1 MIRLGRRF
9 KEAGEELT
17 AGLDR
22 EERGW
27 LLENLEE
34 GLIRL
39 EDSVLVFDGTAGVV
53 SSSSSLGDTSRS
65 SASRLPK
72 LAEFS
77 LLALLSLI
85 GNAFSLSTDGLGLD
99 LTSGSLRSLKSLVA
113 GLALTESLRS
123 LWAGLAR

>member
-1 MIRLGRRF
+1 M
-9 KEAGEELT
+9 
-17 AGLDR
+17 
-22 EERGW
+22 
-27 LLENLEE
+27 ENLEE
-34 GLIRL
+34 GLTRL
-39 EDSVLVFDGTAGVV
+39 EDSVLVFDGAVGVV

-85 GNAFSLSTDGLGLD
+85 GNTFSLSSDGLGLD

-123 LWAGLAR
+123 LWAGLER

>member
-1 MIRLGRRF
+1 M
-9 KEAGEELT
+9 
-17 AGLDR
+17 
-22 EERGW
+22 
-27 LLENLEE
+27 ENLEE
-34 GLIRL
+34 GLTRL
-39 EDSVLVFDGTAGVV
+39 EDSVLVFDGAVGVV

-85 GNAFSLSTDGLGLD
+85 GNTFSLSSDGLGLD

-123 LWAGLAR
+123 L

>member
-9 KEAGEELT
+9 KDAGEEPT

-22 EERGW
+22 EEMGW

-34 GLIRL
+34 GLTRL
-39 EDSVLVFDGTAGVV
+39 EGSVLAFDGTAGVV

-85 GNAFSLSTDGLGLD
+85 GNTFSLSTHGLD
-99 LTSGSLRSLKSLVA
+99 LELTSLVA
-113 GLALTESLRS
+113 GLALTESLKS
-123 LWAGLAR
+123 LWAGLER

>member
-1 MIRLGRRF
+1 M
-9 KEAGEELT
+9 
-17 AGLDR
+17 
-22 EERGW
+22 
-27 LLENLEE
+27 ENLEE
-34 GLIRL
+34 GLTRL
-39 EDSVLVFDGTAGVV
+39 EDSVLAFEGAAGVV

-85 GNAFSLSTDGLGLD
+85 GNTFSLSTDGLGLD
-99 LTSGSLRSLKSLVA
+99 LTTGSLRSLKSLVA

-123 LWAGLAR
+123 LWARLELLLF

>member
-1 MIRLGRRF
+1 M
-9 KEAGEELT
+9 
-17 AGLDR
+17 
-22 EERGW
+22 
-27 LLENLEE
+27 ENLEE
-34 GLIRL
+34 GLTRL

-85 GNAFSLSTDGLGLD
+85 GNTFSLSTDGLDLD
-99 LTSGSLRSLKSLVA
+99 LTSLKSVVA

-123 LWAGLAR
+123 LWAGLER

>member
-1 MIRLGRRF
+1 M
-9 KEAGEELT
+9 
-17 AGLDR
+17 
-22 EERGW
+22 
-27 LLENLEE
+27 ENLEE
-34 GLIRL
+34 GLTRL

-85 GNAFSLSTDGLGLD
+85 GNTFSLSTDGLGLE
-99 LTSGSLRSLKSLVA
+99 LTSLKSLVA

-123 LWAGLAR
+123 LWAGLER

>member
-9 KEAGEELT
+9 NEVGEELT
-17 AGLDR
+17 AELDR
-22 EERGW
+22 VERGW

-34 GLIRL
+34 GLTRL
-39 EDSVLVFDGTAGVV
+39 EDSVLAFDGAAGVV

-85 GNAFSLSTDGLGLD
+85 GNNFSLSTDGLGLD

-123 LWAGLAR
+123 LWAGLER

>member
-9 KEAGEELT
+9 NEAGEELT

-22 EERGW
+22 EEMGW

-34 GLIRL
+34 GLTRL
-39 EDSVLVFDGTAGVV
+39 EASVLVLDGTAGVV

-85 GNAFSLSTDGLGLD
+85 GNTFSLSTHGLD
-99 LTSGSLRSLKSLVA
+99 LELTSLKSLVA
-113 GLALTESLRS
+113 GLALTESLKS
-123 LWAGLAR
+123 LWAGLER

>member
-1 MIRLGRRF
+1 M
-9 KEAGEELT
+9 
-17 AGLDR
+17 
-22 EERGW
+22 
-27 LLENLEE
+27 ENLEE
-34 GLIRL
+34 GLTRL
-39 EDSVLVFDGTAGVV
+39 EDSVLAFDGTAGVV

-85 GNAFSLSTDGLGLD
+85 GNTFSLSTDGLDLD
-99 LTSGSLRSLKSLVA
+99 LTSLKSVVA

-123 LWAGLAR
+123 LWAGLER

>member
-1 MIRLGRRF
+1 M
-9 KEAGEELT
+9 
-17 AGLDR
+17 
-22 EERGW
+22 
-27 LLENLEE
+27 ENLEE
-34 GLIRL
+34 GLTRL
-39 EDSVLVFDGTAGVV
+39 EASVLAFEGTAGVV

-85 GNAFSLSTDGLGLD
+85 GNTFSLSTDGLD
-99 LTSGSLRSLKSLVA
+99 LEFTSLKSLVA

-123 LWAGLAR
+123 LWAGLER

>member
-1 MIRLGRRF
+1 M
-9 KEAGEELT
+9 
-17 AGLDR
+17 
-22 EERGW
+22 
-27 LLENLEE
+27 ENLEE
-34 GLIRL
+34 ELTRL
-39 EDSVLVFDGTAGVV
+39 EDSELAFDGTAGVV

-85 GNAFSLSTDGLGLD
+85 GNAFSLSTDGLGLE
-99 LTSGSLRSLKSLVA
+99 LTSLKSLVA

-123 LWAGLAR
+123 LWAGLER

>member
-1 MIRLGRRF
+1 M
-9 KEAGEELT
+9 
-17 AGLDR
+17 
-22 EERGW
+22 
-27 LLENLEE
+27 ENLEE
-34 GLIRL
+34 GLTRL
-39 EDSVLVFDGTAGVV
+39 EASVLAFEGTAGVV

-85 GNAFSLSTDGLGLD
+85 GNTFSDGLDLE

-123 LWAGLAR
+123 LWAGLER

>member
-1 MIRLGRRF
+1 M
-9 KEAGEELT
+9 
-17 AGLDR
+17 
-22 EERGW
+22 
-27 LLENLEE
+27 ENLEE
-34 GLIRL
+34 GLTRL
-39 EDSVLVFDGTAGVV
+39 EDSVLAFEGAAGVV

-85 GNAFSLSTDGLGLD
+85 GNTFSLSTDGLGLE
-99 LTSGSLRSLKSLVA
+99 LTSLKSLVA

-123 LWAGLAR
+123 LWAGLER

>member
-1 MIRLGRRF
+1 M
-9 KEAGEELT
+9 
-17 AGLDR
+17 
-22 EERGW
+22 
-27 LLENLEE
+27 ENLEE
-34 GLIRL
+34 ELTRL
-39 EDSVLVFDGTAGVV
+39 EDSELAFDGTAGVV

-85 GNAFSLSTDGLGLD
+85 GNTFSLSTDGLGLE
-99 LTSGSLRSLKSLVA
+99 LASLKSLVA

-123 LWAGLAR
+123 LWAGLER

>member
-1 MIRLGRRF
+1 M
-9 KEAGEELT
+9 
-17 AGLDR
+17 
-22 EERGW
+22 
-27 LLENLEE
+27 ENLEE
-34 GLIRL
+34 ELTRL
-39 EDSVLVFDGTAGVV
+39 EDSVLVFEGTAGVV

-85 GNAFSLSTDGLGLD
+85 GNTFSLSTDGLGLE
-99 LTSGSLRSLKSLVA
+99 LTSLKSLVA

-123 LWAGLAR
+123 LWAGLER